1 MGEKYRPHDKLP
13 DDAPDIPL
21 TRLEIDIITK
31 INNTEL
37 NLSELSKLVVNH
49 HNQNMY
55 RYDIHL

>member
-49 HNQNMY
+49 HN
-55 RYDIHL
+55 